1 MFWRLY
7 RGQYCANHLLFVP
20 GFLAVTQLILGS
32 RLLDVYQ
39 AALLWFY
46 LPKYKLVEEGE
57 MTFTSL
63 ALG

>member
-1 MFWRLY
+1 M
-7 RGQYCANHLLFVP
+7 
-20 GFLAVTQLILGS
+20 TQLILGS